1 MFMFAAPLIVGVI
14 GKTLYD
20 ANTSIKMDERARKK
34 YERAYRI
41 EMDAKNILDMKK
53 HEIQQALKK
62 TIDRKRSILEKTFPL
77 FVSTYQQL
85 RDFEMSDKDFFK
97 NNNLPMLTNRT
108 VQSIQDMAIVAQVPL
123 TDAEEWSAVITGG
136 LGKGMITESQRR
148 LEAANA
154 TLEGAKTMLHVAE
167 NISESVEI
175 IITMS
180 NRIAEN
186 LAILNAFLLKSLK
199 RANEIIVY
207 YKVNNNWQSNDD
219 ITYLKTVFNNA
230 KTLHDIIKSPIV
242 GSDEPSILEIQHSI
256 SKAENFRNKLVNN
269 M

>member
-1 MFMFAAPLIVGVI
+1 MLMFAAPLIVGVI

-20 ANTSIKMDERARKK
+20 ANTSIKMDEKARKK

-41 EMDAKNILDMKK
+41 EMDAKNILELKK
-53 HEIQQALKK
+53 HEIHHALKK
-62 TIDRKRSILEKTFPL
+62 TIDRKRSILEKTLPL
-77 FVSTYQQL
+77 FADIYQQL
-85 RDFEMSDKDFFK
+85 NYVDMSDKNFFK

-108 VQSIQDMAIVAQVPL
+108 VQSIQDMGIVAQVPL

-136 LGKGMITESQRR
+136 LGRGMITESQRR
-148 LEAANA
+148 LKAANT
-154 TLEGAKTMLHVAE
+154 TLEGAKTMLQVAE

-186 LAILNAFLLKSLK
+186 LAILNALLLKSLK
-199 RANEIIVY
+199 KANEIIVQ
-207 YKVNNNWQSNDD
+207 YKINNTWQSDDD
-219 ITYLKTVFNNA
+219 IEYLRTVFNIA
-230 KTLHDIIKSPIV
+230 KTLHTIIKSPIV
-242 GSDEPSILEIQHSI
+242 GSDEPSVLEIQHSI
-256 SKAENFRNKLVNN
+256 SEAENFKQKLLNN

>member
-41 EMDAKNILDMKK
+41 EMDAKNILDLKK
-53 HEIQQALKK
+53 HEIHQALKK
-62 TIDRKRSILEKTFPL
+62 TIDRKRIILEKSLPL
-77 FVSTYQQL
+77 FADIYQQL
-85 RDFEMSDKDFFK
+85 NSVDMSDKDFFK

-148 LEAANA
+148 LKAANA

-199 RANEIIVY
+199 KANEIIVY
-207 YKVNNNWQSNDD
+207 YKVNNNWKSNDD
-219 ITYLKTVFNNA
+219 ITYLSTVFNIA
-230 KTLHDIIKSPIV
+230 EILRDIIKSPII
-242 GSDEPSILEIQHSI
+242 GSDEPSIIEIQHSI